1 MRFLMNLL
9 VSIGLFGMTANI
21 ATKVVQSPSHHVSQ
35 PVALNHQ

>member
-21 ATKVVQSPSHHVSQ
+21 ATKVVPHSPSHVSQ
-35 PVALNHQ
+35 PVVPDRQ